1 MIRTIQLRHPLTS
14 LRCSTTSVETEVY
27 PYEIELGNEQIQEDF
42 PVEDVDEL
50 TPRTVSEKP
59 EQGATQLT

>member
-1 MIRTIQLRHPLTS
+1 MTRTIQLRHPLAS
-14 LRCSTTSVETEVY
+14 LLCSTTSMETEVY
-27 PYEIELGNEQIQEDF
+27 PYEMESGNEQIQDDF
-42 PVEDVDEL
+42 SVDVDDM